1 MLLLEHKY
9 SVCAASVA
17 VFILF
22 KCEYK
27 KSYWVRSVT
36 SVWRLH
42 LCRTPL
48 VFIGSVFVCP
58 CDRRLPLHIPLRFVT
73 ASATTENHH
82 SEEKAHN
89 GSYCLRCCSLRR
101 RDRWSRLP
109 NVVVERS
116 RSRGPVILAKVY
128 RGFAYS
134 LLADNSWDCPSK

>member
-1 MLLLEHKY
+1 VLQGSRPTLLKSCSLHMWFMSVFLCNKKNKRCMLLLEHKY

-36 SVWRLH
+36 SVWCLH

-58 CDRRLPLHIPLRFVT
+58 RDRRLPLRIPLRFVT
-73 ASATTENHH
+73 ASATTVFHH

-89 GSYCLRCCSLRR
+89 GSYCLKLRSL
-101 RDRWSRLP
+101 S
-109 NVVVERS
+109 
-116 RSRGPVILAKVY
+116 
-128 RGFAYS
+128 
-134 LLADNSWDCPSK
+134 

>member
-36 SVWRLH
+36 SVWCLH

-58 CDRRLPLHIPLRFVT
+58 RDRRLPLRIPLHFVT
-73 ASATTENHH
+73 ASVTTVSHH
-82 SEEKAHN
+82 SEEKSHN
-89 GSYCLRCCSLRR
+89 SSYCLRLRSL
-101 RDRWSRLP
+101 S
-109 NVVVERS
+109 
-116 RSRGPVILAKVY
+116 
-128 RGFAYS
+128 
-134 LLADNSWDCPSK
+134 